1 MLIYAVADI
10 HGRRDRVALIRNKIL
25 QHKPDVLVVAG
36 DITNYIRP
44 EPVIAELNDMPAPVL
59 AIRGNSDLDR
69 VEKLFK
75 KYPNIS
81 SLHLKEVVVDGISFT
96 GVSGTMPVPFSS
108 LISFR
113 EKHII
118 DRLKLLVKRDTVL
131 VAHPPP
137 RGTLDEVFGR
147 FHSGCRSLQKIVVN
161 KQPRLLICG
170 HVHER
175 PGTLFV
181 GETLVVNC
189 SMGRKG
195 AGILIDLNKGMP
207 PEAELI

>member
-10 HGRRDRVALIRNKIL
+10 HGRCDRIALIGNKVL
-25 QHKPDVLVVAG
+25 KHRPDVLVVAG

-44 EPVIAELNDMPAPVL
+44 EPVIAELNDIPAPVL
-59 AIRGNSDLDR
+59 TIRGNSDLNR
-69 VEKLFK
+69 VEKLFD
-75 KYPNIS
+75 KYPNIFP
-81 SLHLKEVVVDGISFT
+81 LHLKEIVVDGISFT

-113 EKHII
+113 EKHVI
-118 DRLKLLVKRDTVL
+118 DRLRLFVKRDTVL

-137 RGTLDEVFGR
+137 RGTLDEVLGR
-147 FHSGCRSLQKIVVN
+147 FHAGCRRLQKIVVN
-161 KQPRLLICG
+161 TQPRLLICG
-170 HVHER
+170 HIHER
-175 PGTLFV
+175 PGALFV

-195 AGILIDLNKGMP
+195 AGILISLNKGMP

>member
-10 HGRRDRVALIRNKIL
+10 HGRRDRIALIGNKVL
-25 QHKPDVLVVAG
+25 KHKPDVLVVAG

-59 AIRGNSDLDR
+59 AIRGNSDLNR
-69 VEKLFK
+69 VEKLFE

-81 SLHLKEVVVDGISFT
+81 SLHLKEVVINCVTFT

-113 EKHII
+113 EKHVI

-137 RGTLDEVFGR
+137 RGTLDEVLGR
-147 FHSGCRSLQKIVVN
+147 FHAGCRRLQKIVVN
-161 KQPRLLICG
+161 IQPRLLICG
-170 HVHER
+170 HIHER
-175 PGTLFV
+175 PGALFV
-181 GETLVVNC
+181 GQTLVVNC
-189 SMGRKG
+189 SVGRKG
-195 AGILIDLNKGMP
+195 AGVLINLNKGML

>member
-10 HGRRDRVALIRNKIL
+10 HGRRDRIALIRSKIL
-25 QHKPDVLVVAG
+25 KHKPDVLV
-36 DITNYIRP
+36 
-44 EPVIAELNDMPAPVL
+44 
-59 AIRGNSDLDR
+59 
-69 VEKLFK
+69 
-75 KYPNIS
+75 
-81 SLHLKEVVVDGISFT
+81 
-96 GVSGTMPVPFSS
+96 
-108 LISFR
+108 
-113 EKHII
+113 
-118 DRLKLLVKRDTVL
+118 

-195 AGILIDLNKGMP
+195 AGILINLDKGMP
-207 PEAELI
+207 PEAEII

>member
-10 HGRRDRVALIRNKIL
+10 HGRRDRIALIRSRIL
-25 QHKPDVLVVAG
+25 KHKPDLLVVAG
-36 DITNYIRP
+36 DITSFIHP
-44 EPVIAELNDMPAPVL
+44 DKVIAQLNDMPVPVL

-75 KYPNIS
+75 KYLNIS
-81 SLHLKEVVVDGISFT
+81 SLHLKEVVFSGVTFT
-96 GVSGTMPVPFSS
+96 GVGGTISVPFGS

-131 VAHPPP
+131 VVHPPP

-170 HVHER
+170 HIHER

-195 AGILIDLNKGMP
+195 AGILISLNKGMP
-207 PEAELI
+207 PKAELI